1 MTMYFY
7 ECSRWNI
14 IHFPD
19 LLAVKYIHVS
29 INKSKPVQ
37 FLMTHPNSMLTVLC
51 GWKRDL
57 NIGSFAAVKLLKGC
71 QIWQKPKM
79 SFFDQT
85 WWLIFSNILC
95 ALTKKTLAT
104 PLNYIFVCGFRYMV
118 FKDKLKPFFFKN
130 IVASVFI
137 NLCLIIKIKNVFL
150 VIYIYIKYM

>member
-1 MTMYFY
+1 
-7 ECSRWNI
+7 
-14 IHFPD
+14 
-19 LLAVKYIHVS
+19 
-29 INKSKPVQ
+29 
-37 FLMTHPNSMLTVLC
+37 
-51 GWKRDL
+51 
-57 NIGSFAAVKLLKGC
+57 
-71 QIWQKPKM
+71 M
-79 SFFDQT
+79 SFFDQP